1 MAGRTEIERLELG
14 RLERLD
20 LRSFWGEQLPDL
32 TPWFLQ
38 NIDLLGE
45 TLGIDITPLE
55 REVNVDTGAFNVLG
69 ADALGRPIVIDNRM
83 EATDHSQLGQLIVE
97 ASGLEAA
104 VVIWVAPHFRD
115 EFRRGLE
122 WLNERTDQQVDFF
135 GVEIGLVRIG
145 RSLPA
150 PVLDVV
156 VQPRNWRR
164 AGRRRGPLPM
174 RSPKAGRAAE
184 PAPAAPEVDDT
195 SPRRGRHESS
205 APEPPATRYEP
216 APSPRPPRYERPP
229 EPPPEPPPAA
239 RYDPAPEPPPSRYE
253 PAPEPPSSR
262 YDPAPEP
269 PPAARYDPAP
279 AAEPPPA
286 AHYEP
291 APEPP
296 PSRYDP
302 APPPEP
308 PPAARYDPAPE
319 PRPARYDPVPPPEPP
334 AIAEAFAPAARAPQ
348 EPVPEPPAAPPPMAS
363 EKAGG
368 LQPVELRYRFFE
380 AMFDSVAI
388 RRPGFRIPKFGYENW
403 VGFSAGPFGFY
414 DVAFT
419 ANGAVRAGIY
429 LDMQERTSTKRLFDD
444 LFAERLAV
452 ETAVGRILSWERLDD
467 RRASR
472 IVDYREVRDLG
483 SREERRVVADWA
495 AETVVKLMEALD
507 DRLRSTAAV
516 LLSRVQGGV

>member
-38 NIDLLGE
+38 NIDLLSE

-55 REVNVDTGAFNVLG
+55 REINVDTGAFNVLG
-69 ADALGRPIVIDNRM
+69 TDALGRPIVIDNRL

-156 VQPRNWRR
+156 VQPRNWRK
-164 AGRRRGPLPM
+164 AGRRRTLPM
-174 RSPKAGRAAE
+174 KLPTTGPIAE
-184 PAPAAPEVDDT
+184 PAPPVVPEAT
-195 SPRRGRHESS
+195 ASSLPRGRHESP
-205 APEPPATRYEP
+205 ATEPPPDRYQ
-216 APSPRPPRYERPP
+216 
-229 EPPPEPPPAA
+229 PPPEPPPARHEPPPEPA
-239 RYDPAPEPPPSRYE
+239 VAAPEPF
-253 PAPEPPSSR
+253 A
-262 YDPAPEP
+262 
-269 PPAARYDPAP
+269 
-279 AAEPPPA
+279 
-286 AHYEP
+286 
-291 APEPP
+291 
-296 PSRYDP
+296 P
-302 APPPEP
+302 APPPQPQPAP
-308 PPAARYDPAPE
+308 PP
-319 PRPARYDPVPPPEPP
+319 
-334 AIAEAFAPAARAPQ
+334 
-348 EPVPEPPAAPPPMAS
+348 APPPMAS
-363 EKAGG
+363 EQAGG
-368 LQPVELRYRFFE
+368 LQPVELRHRFFE

-403 VGFSAGPFGFY
+403 VGFAAGPFGFY

-472 IVDYREVRDLG
+472 IVDYREIRDLG
-483 SREERRVVADWA
+483 SRDERRVVADWA

>member
-38 NIDLLGE
+38 NIDLLSE

-55 REVNVDTGAFNVLG
+55 REINIDTGAFNVLG
-69 ADALGRPIVIDNRM
+69 ADALGRPIVIDNRL

-97 ASGLEAA
+97 ASGLEAV

-156 VQPRNWRR
+156 VQPRNWRK
-164 AGRRRGPLPM
+164 AGRRASTLP
-174 RSPKAGRAAE
+174 RKAPRRAPAAE
-184 PAPAAPEVDDT
+184 PGPEAVPPP
-195 SPRRGRHESS
+195 PRRGRHESPTPEPS
-205 APEPPATRYEP
+205 PAPRYQPTPAPPPSGRYEPEPEPEPEREPVPEPPPATRYEP
-216 APSPRPPRYERPP
+216 EL
-229 EPPPEPPPAA
+229 EPPPAS
-239 RYDPAPEPPPSRYE
+239 RYQPAPEPPTAARYE
-253 PAPEPPSSR
+253 PAP
-262 YDPAPEP
+262 DPEP
-269 PPAARYDPAP
+269 PPVPRYAPASPAP
-279 AAEPPPA
+279 QPNPP
-286 AHYEP
+286 
-291 APEPP
+291 
-296 PSRYDP
+296 
-302 APPPEP
+302 
-308 PPAARYDPAPE
+308 
-319 PRPARYDPVPPPEPP
+319 
-334 AIAEAFAPAARAPQ
+334 
-348 EPVPEPPAAPPPMAS
+348 APPPMAS
-363 EKAGG
+363 ETAGG
-368 LQPVELRYRFFE
+368 LQPVELRHRFFE

-403 VGFSAGPFGFY
+403 VGFAAGPFGFY

-472 IVDYREVRDLG
+472 IVDYREIRDLG

>member
-38 NIDLLGE
+38 NIDLLSE

-69 ADALGRPIVIDNRM
+69 SDALGRPIVIDNRL

-104 VVIWVAPHFRD
+104 VVIWVAPHFRE

-164 AGRRRGPLPM
+164 SGRRRGPLPM
-174 RSPKAGRAAE
+174 RSPKTGPVAE
-184 PAPAAPEVDDT
+184 PAPPPVAHGADAPL
-195 SPRRGRHESS
+195 PPRGRHESS
-205 APEPPATRYEP
+205 V
-216 APSPRPPRYERPP
+216 
-229 EPPPEPPPAA
+229 PEPPPA
-239 RYDPAPEPPPSRYE
+239 RY
-253 PAPEPPSSR
+253 
-262 YDPAPEP
+262 
-269 PPAARYDPAP
+269 
-279 AAEPPPA
+279 
-286 AHYEP
+286 
-291 APEPP
+291 
-296 PSRYDP
+296 
-302 APPPEP
+302 
-308 PPAARYDPAPE
+308 
-319 PRPARYDPVPPPEPP
+319 
-334 AIAEAFAPAARAPQ
+334 
-348 EPVPEPPAAPPPMAS
+348 EPVPEPPPARYEPPSPEPAAVPPEAFAPAPPAEDPPEAAPAPAPAPPPMAS

-368 LQPVELRYRFFE
+368 LQPVELRHRFFE

-403 VGFSAGPFGFY
+403 VGFAAGPFGFY

-472 IVDYREVRDLG
+472 IVDYREIRDLD

>member
-38 NIDLLGE
+38 NIDLLSE

-55 REVNVDTGAFNVLG
+55 RELNVDTGAFNVLG
-69 ADALGRPIVIDNRM
+69 SDALGRPIVIDNRL

-97 ASGLEAA
+97 ASGMEAA

-156 VQPRNWRR
+156 VQPRNWRKT
-164 AGRRRGPLPM
+164 GRRRTALPM
-174 RSPKAGRAAE
+174 KAPRTGPVAE
-184 PAPAAPEVDDT
+184 PPPPVVPEADAP
-195 SPRRGRHESS
+195 SPLRGRHES
-205 APEPPATRYEP
+205 
-216 APSPRPPRYERPP
+216 
-229 EPPPEPPPAA
+229 PPPEPPPA
-239 RYDPAPEPPPSRYE
+239 RYE
-253 PAPEPPSSR
+253 
-262 YDPAPEP
+262 
-269 PPAARYDPAP
+269 
-279 AAEPPPA
+279 
-286 AHYEP
+286 
-291 APEPP
+291 
-296 PSRYDP
+296 
-302 APPPEP
+302 PPPEP
-308 PPAARYDPAPE
+308 PRTLYE
-319 PRPARYDPVPPPEPP
+319 PPPEPAVVP
-334 AIAEAFAPAARAPQ
+334 EAFAPA
-348 EPVPEPPAAPPPMAS
+348 PPAPPPQPPAAPPPAPPPMAS

-368 LQPVELRYRFFE
+368 LQPVELRHRFFE

-403 VGFSAGPFGFY
+403 VGFAAGPFGFY

-472 IVDYREVRDLG
+472 IVDYREIRDLS
-483 SREERRVVADWA
+483 SRDERRVVADWA